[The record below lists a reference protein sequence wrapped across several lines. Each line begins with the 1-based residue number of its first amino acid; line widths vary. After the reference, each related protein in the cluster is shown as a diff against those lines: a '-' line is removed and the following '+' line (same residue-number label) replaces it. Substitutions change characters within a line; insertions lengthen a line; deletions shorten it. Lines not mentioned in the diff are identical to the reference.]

1 MSSAA
6 DGDALARSSLERRI
20 AAHPDGVALLILAL
34 GLVARLR
41 AARSPFVTPD
51 ELLHL
56 RLAASPDLWATYR
69 ASLGNAHPPLFF
81 LLLHGWRRVAETG
94 WQLRLLP
101 VACGTA
107 FLWAAYRWA
116 ASTFGLASGL
126 ITLAFLSFLPS
137 VVLVSSELRGYALL
151 LLLIAAALCAL
162 ERAFARKSPAR
173 LGLFTLLAALA
184 LLTHYVAIRFI
195 AAAFAYAAARIAI
208 DRPPRRFVAA
218 WAAGQAALAA
228 LLAFLFASH
237 LSHLRGSSLEREAQT
252 TWLRESYRSA
262 SEGPLRFLGRQT
274 LALFQFLFSS
284 PAAGAVALVLFLG
297 GTAWLALRRR
307 PSAIL
312 LGVPFVLAAAGG
324 LLALYPYGATRHSA
338 DLTLFASAG
347 TSVALARLSG
357 ERLWVAV
364 AVAAVLVAAG
374 FAVSG

>member
-1 MSSAA
+1 M
-6 DGDALARSSLERRI
+6 
-20 AAHPDGVALLILAL
+20 
-34 GLVARLR
+34 
-41 AARSPFVTPD
+41 
-51 ELLHL
+51 
-56 RLAASPDLWATYR
+56 WATYR

-173 LGLFTLLAALA
+173 LVLFTLLAALA

-218 WAAGQAALAA
+218 WAAGQVALAA

-284 PAAGAVALVLFLG
+284 PAAGAVALILFLG
-297 GTAWLALRRR
+297 GAAWLALRRR

-338 DLTLFASAG
+338 DLALFASAG